1 MLRNQYFLEKKWAI
15 SGHFGPQKRFWSV
28 FFSWVN
34 SIFLILFTDSWQWY
48 LTTSG
53 VGLVVE
59 TIYLGPKVGYLGPIW
74 AQNEV
79 FVIFSILFFLISLI
93 MLGGMAGIDI

>member
-1 MLRNQYFLEKKWAI
+1 MITIGGLTAETIFSGTKV
-15 SGHFGPQKRFWSV
+15 GHFGPQKRFWSV

-74 AQNEV
+74 AQNEI
-79 FVIFSILFFLISLI
+79 FVILFLVVFI
-93 MLGGMAGIDI
+93 